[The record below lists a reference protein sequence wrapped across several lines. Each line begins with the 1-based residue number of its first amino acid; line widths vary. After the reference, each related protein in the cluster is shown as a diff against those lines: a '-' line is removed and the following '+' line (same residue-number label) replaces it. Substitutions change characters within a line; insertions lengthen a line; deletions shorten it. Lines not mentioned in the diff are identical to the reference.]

1 MSLTRTGPGPVWA
14 KAGEMVTVSLGLFP
28 HVPSLGLEP
37 CKDLRWPGLGLWASV
52 SPFCNRLGLSLG
64 PMLTDST
71 SISVIFQKAFQKC
84 TSRFC
89 VIRSNSAPRSSG
101 SMAKRPLCSPK
112 DTSPMEMVCRNGR
125 MAGVNCGEMPLRHP
139 VPRRGRGASRSE
151 GQRRGG
157 GMAQSFSKHLVSSH
171 CVPGTALVPS
181 WC

>member
-1 MSLTRTGPGPVWA
+1 MSLMRTGPGPVWA
-14 KAGEMVTVSLGLFP
+14 KGGEMVTVSLGSEVSVCLSP
-28 HVPSLGLEP
+28 HVLSLGLGP
-37 CKDLRWPGLGLWASV
+37 CSDFLWLWMGLWASV
-52 SPFCNRLGLSLG
+52 

-125 MAGVNCGEMPLRHP
+125 MEGVNCGETLLSPIH
-139 VPRRGRGASRSE
+139 PRREQEQGSSE
-151 GQRRGG
+151 G
-157 GMAQSFSKHLVSSH
+157 
-171 CVPGTALVPS
+171 
-181 WC
+181 